1 MLIMLIPVWLHGVCD
16 RWVIAFQT
24 TGVRIP
30 DNEFSS
36 STFVTGL
43 TKVQVCISKKSK
55 TGRFWHQCIGTSKV
69 FFIQD
74 TLKSPEHG
82 LGINMGKNLNYP

>member
-1 MLIMLIPVWLHGVCD
+1 MLKSPLYPSNNVMVYRIELKKFKSNNVVVVIMLIPVWLHGVCD

-30 DNEFSS
+30 DTEFSS

-43 TKVQVCISKKSK
+43 TKVQVCISKKTK
-55 TGRFWHQCIGTSKV
+55 LGV
-69 FFIQD
+69 FDI
-74 TLKSPEHG
+74 SA
-82 LGINMGKNLNYP
+82 